1 MYDSRRIPS
10 RENHADEL
18 LDASRF
24 LAQSQS
30 RISFAPVEE
39 RRSPDDRSRRSNQ
52 TWRASTASRTSNT
65 RVPNPYQPTAS
76 QLSAFPFASRLNPQ
90 QAPLFYSA
98 TDEFREEN
106 DEEEHER
113 DMADFYAL
121 QRSRRQ
127 LGASDLQASS
137 DAGEGSED
145 SINGESSHRD
155 DVHEL
160 GMRRGGGIRSSWHGG
175 VRSSRRRGPG
185 LEDLAES
192 ADSVESDPATASRAS
207 RTRMVDVGLE
217 DTLRS
222 EYDDEPPED
231 LMENPPSVQQLR
243 TRKAALHDDSGP
255 EYSDGDDSDDAPR
268 KRLLA
273 DEQSRAID
281 GHGQPDDLQP
291 PPNRQPKHDAFWG
304 QIYLLN
310 LAAMFTTWFLIFLH
324 TESPSKRQPLGDTIY
339 TTLHGSFYLLATY
352 TLVATFVSLF
362 WLAALRSYVRYLV
375 YGIVI
380 AVPVILYSFWL
391 YPFISS
397 YRGALHGSSAQDTV
411 MRWSSLVPAVMA
423 TLWILAVIRGRLAM
437 QKAISILEFATRIL
451 AANPTLVLVGF
462 SVLGFIISFTWLWL
476 SMFTRVFLGGHP
488 LSRSTISRFVIDT
501 STWWVGLYFVLVYL
515 WTIAFAFG
523 MQRTITSATVSQ
535 WYFHRLAI
543 PAPTS
548 QAIVK
553 AALFHSATTLFGTIS
568 LFTGLGLLVRLPLL
582 VLPRRMTMLLGVAM
596 YSFIPSP
603 IAVLINPLTLTYA
616 AIHSQPL
623 SVSARGLSQ
632 MHFLTPNDATT
643 SLHPNTFNRR
653 QRSDGWS
660 ADTTPLLPY
669 RLAKLILHATR
680 FIMSLALGFGG
691 WVSTARS
698 LRLEGAGAKGSLYAY
713 VVGLIAGAIGWGIL
727 GAMEGVLACIVDAV
741 VVCWGSEVG
750 STGTGE
756 VRYCREAGN
765 LFGED
770 EDRIGRVSL
779 A

>member
-1 MYDSRRIPS
+1 MFSEY
-10 RENHADEL
+10 
-18 LDASRF
+18 ASRF

-30 RISFAPVEE
+30 RINFAPAEE
-39 RRSPDDRSRRSNQ
+39 RRSGDDRPRRQNQ
-52 TWRASTASRTSNT
+52 NWRSSTASRTLNP
-65 RVPNPYQPTAS
+65 RAPNPYQPTSS

-113 DMADFYAL
+113 EIADYYAL

-127 LGASDLQASS
+127 LGASDLKASS
-137 DAGEGSED
+137 NTDDDGSDASL
-145 SINGESSHRD
+145 NGADRHHD
-155 DVHEL
+155 DIQDRNL
-160 GMRRGGGIRSSWHGG
+160 GRGGGIRSSWHGG
-175 VRSSRRRGPG
+175 APKTRRRGAE
-185 LEDLAES
+185 LADLAES
-192 ADSVESDPATASRAS
+192 TEEQPGSLSPSASRH
-207 RTRMVDVGLE
+207 RMVDIGLG
-217 DTLRS
+217 DTSRS
-222 EYDDEPPED
+222 DSGDDPPED
-231 LMENPPSVQQLR
+231 LMENPPSIQQLR
-243 TRKAALHDDSGP
+243 KPGPSPKDD
-255 EYSDGDDSDDAPR
+255 DDSDESDLENAQR
-268 KRLLA
+268 RLLG
-273 DEQSRAID
+273 QSRNYSGEESA
-281 GHGQPDDLQP
+281 PDDIQQSQQP
-291 PPNRQPKHDAFWG
+291 RHDAFWG
-304 QIYLLN
+304 QLYMLA
-310 LAAMFTTWFLIFLH
+310 LAAMCTTWFLVFLH
-324 TESPSKRQPLGDTIY
+324 TQSPSKKQPLGDTVY

-375 YGIVI
+375 YGILV
-380 AVPVILYSFWL
+380 AVPVILYSFSL
-391 YPFISS
+391 YPLISS
-397 YRGALHGSSAQDTV
+397 YKGSWHGSSIQDTV
-411 MRWSSLVPAVMA
+411 MRWSSIVPAVMA
-423 TLWILAVIRGRLAM
+423 TLWILAVIRGRLVM
-437 QKAISILEFATRIL
+437 QRAISILEFATRIL

-462 SVLGFIISFTWLWL
+462 AVLGFIIGFTWIWL

-488 LSRSTISRFVIDT
+488 STRSTISKFVIDT
-501 STWWVGLYFVLVYL
+501 STWWLGVYFILVYL
-515 WTIAFAFG
+515 WTIAIAFG

-535 WYFHRLAI
+535 WYFHRLAV

-553 AALFHSATTLFGTIS
+553 AALYHSSTTLFGTIA
-568 LFTGLGLLVRLPLL
+568 LFTGLCLLARLPLL
-582 VLPRRMTMLLGVAM
+582 ILPRRLTMLLGVAM

-632 MHFLTPNDATT
+632 MHFLTPNNAAT
-643 SLHPNTFNRR
+643 SLHPQTFNRR

-660 ADTTPLLPY
+660 RDTAPLLSY
-669 RLAKLILHATR
+669 RLAKLLLHATR

-691 WVSTARS
+691 WVTTARS
-698 LRLEGAGAKGSLYAY
+698 LRLEGSGVRGSLYAY

-727 GAMEGVLACIVDAV
+727 GAMEGVLVCIVDAV

-756 VRYCREAGN
+756 VRYCREAGQ
-765 LFGED
+765 LFSED
-770 EDRIGRVSL
+770 EDRMGGRVSL

>member
-1 MYDSRRIPS
+1 MP
-10 RENHADEL
+10 
-18 LDASRF
+18 DASRF

-30 RISFAPVEE
+30 RISFAPAED
-39 RRSPDDRSRRSNQ
+39 RRPGDDRSRRQNQ
-52 TWRASTASRTSNT
+52 TWRSSTASRTLNS
-65 RVPNPYQPTAS
+65 RVPNPYQPTSS

-127 LGASDLQASS
+127 LGASDLKASA
-137 DAGEGSED
+137 DAGDGSGSSLHGDSTHGED
-145 SINGESSHRD
+145 SRD
-155 DVHEL
+155 R
-160 GMRRGGGIRSSWHGG
+160 GTRRGGGIRSSWHGG
-175 VRSSRRRGPG
+175 VPSSRRRGPG

-192 ADSVESDPATASRAS
+192 AEAEAGRSSPNAS
-207 RTRMVDVGLE
+207 RTHMVDIGLE

-222 EYDDEPPED
+222 EYEDDPPED
-231 LMENPPSVQQLR
+231 LMEDPPSIQHLR
-243 TRKAALHDDSGP
+243 TPRPTRKDEYDSDV
-255 EYSDGDDSDDAPR
+255 SDSDDALR
-268 KRLLA
+268 KQLLTNS
-273 DEQSRAID
+273 QSQEAGD
-281 GHGQPDDLQP
+281 GTRPEDIQQSPG
-291 PPNRQPKHDAFWG
+291 RQPKHDSFWG

-324 TESPSKRQPLGDTIY
+324 TDSPATNQPLGDTIY

-352 TLVATFVSLF
+352 TLIATFVSLF

-375 YGIVI
+375 YGIII

-391 YPFISS
+391 YPFIAS
-397 YRGALHGSSAQDTV
+397 YRGSWHGASTQDTI

-437 QKAISILEFATRIL
+437 QKAISILEFATKIL

-476 SMFTRVFLGGHP
+476 SIFTRVFLGGH
-488 LSRSTISRFVIDT
+488 RSHSAISKFIIDT
-501 STWWVGLYFVLVYL
+501 STWWVGLYFILVYL
-515 WTIAFAFG
+515 WTIAVAFG
-523 MQRTITSATVSQ
+523 MQRSITSATVSQ
-535 WYFHRLAI
+535 WYFHRLAV

-553 AALFHSATTLFGTIS
+553 AALYHSATTLFGTIS
-568 LFTGLGLLVRLPLL
+568 LFTALSLLVRLPLL
-582 VLPRRMTMLLGVAM
+582 VLPRRLTMLLGVAM

-623 SVSARGLSQ
+623 NISARGLSQ
-632 MHFLTPNDATT
+632 MQFLMSNDATT
-643 SLHPNTFNRR
+643 SLHPNTFN
-653 QRSDGWS
+653 QRPRNDGWS
-660 ADTTPLLPY
+660 ADSAPLLSY

-680 FIMSLALGFGG
+680 FIMSLTLGFGG

-698 LRLEGAGAKGSLYAY
+698 LKLEGAGVRGSLYAY

-765 LFGED
+765 LFGEN
-770 EDRIGRVSL
+770 EDAIGRVSL

>member
-1 MYDSRRIPS
+1 M
-10 RENHADEL
+10 EG
-18 LDASRF
+18 
-24 LAQSQS
+24 
-30 RISFAPVEE
+30 
-39 RRSPDDRSRRSNQ
+39 
-52 TWRASTASRTSNT
+52 
-65 RVPNPYQPTAS
+65 PTAS

-127 LGASDLQASS
+127 LGASDLKASC

-145 SINGESSHRD
+145 SVNGESSHSD
-155 DVHEL
+155 DVRDP
-160 GMRRGGGIRSSWHGG
+160 GTRRGGGIRSSWHGG
-175 VRSSRRRGPG
+175 VRSSRRRGPA

-192 ADSVESDPATASRAS
+192 VDSDRDASSLQAS
-207 RTRMVDVGLE
+207 RTRMVDIGLE

-243 TRKAALHDDSGP
+243 TRKAALHEDSGLV
-255 EYSDGDDSDDAPR
+255 YSDDDDEIDTPR

-273 DEQSRAID
+273 DDQSHVL
-281 GHGQPDDLQP
+281 GEHGRPDDLQQP
-291 PPNRQPKHDAFWG
+291 LNRQPKHDAFWG

-324 TESPSKRQPLGDTIY
+324 TESPT
-339 TTLHGSFYLLATY
+339 
-352 TLVATFVSLF
+352 TFVSLF

-397 YRGALHGSSAQDTV
+397 YKGAWHGSSAQDTV
-411 MRWSSLVPAVMA
+411 MRWSSLVPAIMA

-462 SVLGFIISFTWLWL
+462 SILGFIISFTWLWL

-501 STWWVGLYFVLVYL
+501 STWWVGLYFVIVYL

-632 MHFLTPNDATT
+632 MHFLTPNDVTT

-653 QRSDGWS
+653 QRTDGWS
-660 ADTTPLLPY
+660 ADTSPLLPY

-680 FIMSLALGFGG
+680 FVMSLALGFGG